1 MFAAGEASKLGA
13 DVTILEKKPLPG
25 IKLRITGKGRCN
37 LTNIAPIPEFIA
49 RFGKN
54 GKFLRQAFPASL

>member
-1 MFAAGEASKLGA
+1 MSKPKILVIGAGPSGMFAAGEASKLGA

-37 LTNIAPIPEFIA
+37 LTNIAPIP
-49 RFGKN
+49 
-54 GKFLRQAFPASL
+54 